1 MITKILIPVEDLLF
15 DEEIREFLVQLNTL
29 AIKLKVLHVVDA
41 NRAVVEWPSM
51 EYEQNSQALVRTV
64 AENLRNY
71 FPGVEVD
78 TSLREGIVKD
88 EIVKEAEA
96 FQADLVL
103 MGSHG
108 RSGLGKFLLGS
119 TAKDLIPLSP
129 CSVVLLRAKKSSKQL
144 EAKSNTDNT
153 ASKK

>member
-1 MITKILIPVEDLLF
+1 MITKVLIPVEDLLF

-41 NRAVVEWPSM
+41 NRAVYEWPSM
-51 EYEQNSQALVRTV
+51 EYEQNSEALVRTV

-71 FPGVEVD
+71 FPGVEVE
-78 TSLREGIVKD
+78 TAVREGIVKD
-88 EIVKEAEA
+88 EIAREAEA
-96 FQADLVL
+96 FQADLLL

-108 RSGLGKFLLGS
+108 RRGLGKFLLGS

-129 CSVVLLRAKKSSKQL
+129 CSVVLLRAKKSLKHGK
-144 EAKSNTDNT
+144 AKKDFENIAAT
-153 ASKK
+153 K